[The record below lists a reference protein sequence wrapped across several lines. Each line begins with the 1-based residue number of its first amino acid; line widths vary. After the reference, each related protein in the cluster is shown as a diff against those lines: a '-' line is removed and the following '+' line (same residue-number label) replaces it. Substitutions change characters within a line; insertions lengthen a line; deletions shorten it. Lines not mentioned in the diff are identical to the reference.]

1 MITSENMMENNNQI
15 DLKFGKKKTNILS
28 LLFDRHLQTIYLF
41 TKKLVKIIKSFKS
54 LNTIVAN
61 KN

>member
-1 MITSENMMENNNQI
+1 MITSENMMENSNQI
-15 DLKFGKKKTNILS
+15 DLKSGKKKPNILS
-28 LLFDRHLQTIYLF
+28 LLSDRHLQTIYLF
-41 TKKLVKIIKSFKS
+41 IKKLVKIIKSFKS